1 MAQFRHH
8 QKPITSVEWSPH
20 DSTGLGIKSVQ
31 NQIKPNTVFMASGE
45 DDQTTIWDLALEE
58 DEPTGNNGEEEATN
72 EDEEMAG
79 EEGGGHQKKQQ
90 LPPQLLFIHMG
101 QKGLNLK

>member
-20 DSTGLGIKSVQ
+20 DG
-31 NQIKPNTVFMASGE
+31 TVFMASGE

-58 DEPTGNNGEEEATN
+58 DEPTGNDGEEAN
-72 EDEEMAG
+72 EDAEEMM
-79 EEGGGHQKKQQ
+79 EEDKADDRKEKGQQQ

-101 QKGLNLK
+101 QKG